1 MTASRR
7 STNALLAPRDGPRHC
22 PRPCPLTAPRGRGG
36 PWKAHLDGFDLHATD
51 DRAGVAREN
60 PRDANE
66 PNLPR
71 PTPTLLVAEC
81 GDRIQTRRAARRV
94 EAEEDADGARDQE
107 GAAAAGAE
115 RSVGHCARCAIS

>member
-36 PWKAHLDGFDLHATD
+36 PWKAHLEGFDLHATD
-51 DRAGVAREN
+51 VRAGVAREN
-60 PRDANE
+60 PRVANE

-71 PTPTLLVAEC
+71 TTPTLRVADC
-81 GDRIQTRRAARRV
+81 SDWTPTIRSDRRV
-94 EAEEDADGARDQE
+94 AYDNTHEHA
-107 GAAAAGAE
+107 
-115 RSVGHCARCAIS
+115 